1 MKEKQKERIKKL
13 GLPEEAFEPQGEG
26 TSKSNGKNVEERL
39 QLVEEQLTSLSYS
52 LKKISDSVLEVIK
65 KDDSEMPAGD
75 YLNPIQ
81 YEAGMKVE
89 KDKFYTDGENIWEAI
104 KSGKPS
110 GFDDKSYFDIIEV

>member
-13 GLPEEAFEPQGEG
+13 GIAEDAFKPKD
-26 TSKSNGKNVEERL
+26 KSVEERVL
-39 QLVEEQLTSLSYS
+39 LLEQQIASLSYS

-75 YLNPIQ
+75 YLNPIR

-89 KDKFYTDGENIWEAI
+89 KNMFYTDGENIWEAI
-104 KSGKPS
+104 KTGKPS
-110 GFDDKSYFDIIEV
+110 GFDDTSYFDIIG